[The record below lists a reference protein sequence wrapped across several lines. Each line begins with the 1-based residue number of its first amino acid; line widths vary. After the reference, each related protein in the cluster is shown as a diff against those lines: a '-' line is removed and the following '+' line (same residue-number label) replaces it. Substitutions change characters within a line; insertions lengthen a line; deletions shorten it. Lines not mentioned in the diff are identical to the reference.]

1 MANLFRSHGDKLRG
15 RVVYEDRPI
24 AFSDKWKYCSTSSSG
39 NEATASFCTYDGD
52 VDVEATYSS
61 RYRHLTWPD
70 KYDSAGNPINGDD
83 DDDNDDRGSSGG
95 KKKDGCLTRILKA
108 PFRLLWWIIWDVVLK
123 TILKLLGIWFII
135 SLFTGDGDD
144 D

>member
-1 MANLFRSHGDKLRG
+1 MAHLFRSHGDALRG
-15 RVVYEDRPI
+15 TIGCNDRPI
-24 AFSDKWKYCSTSSSG
+24 AFSDKWKYRSTSSSG
-39 NEATASFCTYDGD
+39 SKATARIYTYDDD
-52 VDVEATYSS
+52 VDAEATYSP
-61 RYRHLTWPD
+61 RYLHLTWPD
-70 KYDSAGNPINGDD
+70 KYDSSGNPIRDD
-83 DDDNDDRGSSGG
+83 DAGANDDRKSDDG
-95 KKKDGCLTRILKA
+95 KKKDGCLTSILKA